1 MIRRLML
8 AIALAAVAALPLAA
22 LPLGVP
28 PALALEPE
36 ERLADPALEQRARE
50 LSKGL
55 RCVVCQN
62 QSIDDSNAE
71 LAQDLRRVVRERL
84 AEGDTDDEVI
94 DYVVARYGDYVLL
107 RPPMDTRTLLLWFG
121 PAAVVLGAAVWATL
135 WVARRRRNP
144 PAGPAP
150 LSPEERRRLAELTKD
165 DAAGETAGE
174 RGAR

>member
-1 MIRRLML
+1 MIRRLIL
-8 AIALAAVAALPLAA
+8 AIALAAGAALPLAA
-22 LPLGVP
+22 A

-36 ERLADPALEQRARE
+36 ERLEDPLLEQRARE

-84 AEGDTDDEVI
+84 VVGDTNDEVI

-121 PAAVVLGAAVWATL
+121 PAAAMLGAAVWATL
-135 WVARRRRNP
+135 WVARRRRSP
-144 PAGPAP
+144 PAGPDP
-150 LSPEERRRLAELTKD
+150 LSPEERRRLSELTS
-165 DAAGETAGE
+165 DATDGPAEE
-174 RGAR
+174 RGTR